1 MSENEKDKKKDIKP
15 EPTLKVTLGGEKY
28 DSHAILNN
36 SLKLS
41 ENSILSADPYK
52 VENKFTT
59 LAGELYSKSIINNIN
74 FEKDNLGLLNYKPK
88 YLEDAVLKISGAS
101 DFSKYINSGLSSASA
116 ITQSILYAQPTT
128 IVAEARKINNQKN
141 ETEDKIKNLQT
152 EILQVK
158 NNQKEKDTK
167 IKELES
173 ELEKYRTLSQ
183 YQNLLTRVGALA
195 KEELIV
201 NEELRNNFSNNSVRP
216 GAVISIDIRNSTEL
230 MLLAKSPVDFAQFIT
245 SLILVLEK
253 IVKDNF
259 GIFDKFTG
267 DGLLAFFP
275 DFFCGKDS
283 LYFALQTA
291 KLCQNAFSIE
301 YEKVEL
307 GQTEEGSYVINLY
320 IPNNY
325 YTEDTLPLIADDSFS
340 RKSLNIIEDS
350 MEALVITSAEYTLTN
365 DVSVF
370 DDLYEKG
377 ISSNLC
383 YAIAE
388 MSSDG
393 KSDVCVSIIKNDGLE
408 KDYIVKEITLKKEII
423 PVIKN
428 YRRLLSERFN

>member
-301 YEKVEL
+301 YEKHLDCFDTIKADVGLGIGIDYGNLCFATISDDLTVVGKPVVYACRYGGAPAGHTYINQGAMSKIKEL
-307 GQTEEGSYVINLY
+307 YWPNFSAEKILLNIKNQGPVQGYEVVLNFDAITPDMPDWY
-320 IPNNY
+320 IAKKG
-325 YTEDTLPLIADDSFS
+325 TEDA
-340 RKSLNIIEDS
+340 
-350 MEALVITSAEYTLTN
+350 V
-365 DVSVF
+365 
-370 DDLYEKG
+370 
-377 ISSNLC
+377 
-383 YAIAE
+383 
-388 MSSDG
+388 
-393 KSDVCVSIIKNDGLE
+393 
-408 KDYIVKEITLKKEII
+408 
-423 PVIKN
+423 
-428 YRRLLSERFN
+428 